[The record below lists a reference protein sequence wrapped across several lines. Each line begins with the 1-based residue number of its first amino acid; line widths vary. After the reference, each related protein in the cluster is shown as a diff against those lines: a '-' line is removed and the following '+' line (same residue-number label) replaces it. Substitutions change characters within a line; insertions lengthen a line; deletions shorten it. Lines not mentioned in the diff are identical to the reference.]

1 MIFVLLLGGAY
12 FLYGKLSQTMDSNQL
27 AVREKIQPDAAGR
40 AENEESKKTLA
51 PDFMV
56 YDLAGNAVKL
66 FDYIEKP
73 SC

>member
-1 MIFVLLLGGAY
+1 
-12 FLYGKLSQTMDSNQL
+12 MDSNQL